1 MRDLHKLLIIFL
13 LVIILGSIG
22 LDTYKFKEGNTN
34 KPKKATNQ
42 EPLAGDPSME
52 DSEQDCDPD
61 SEDYQTCLDS
71 KKTATDNTKM

>member
-34 KPKKATNQ
+34 KTKTNNK
-42 EPLAGDPSME
+42 ENME
-52 DSEQDCDPD
+52 GEGGEEDTEDCDPD
-61 SEDYQTCLDS
+61 SEDYQKCLDS
-71 KKTATDNTKM
+71 KNTETDNTKM